1 MDTKWFF
8 PKIGVLTREN
18 WSQTLAG
25 GNEFETGN
33 GTLRVVNASEIDGRM
48 FLDGERVSARAG
60 GTIDA
65 IDPATAEVFATVA
78 LGDKADVDAAVAS
91 AQAAMGSWAGLAP
104 VRRVRLLNRLAALL
118 REHSRELAEL
128 ESLDVGKPLR
138 QAEDDVA
145 AAAAYFEYFAGVAD
159 KVFGSSIPL
168 GQGYVD
174 FTLREPL
181 GVSAQIVPWNYPL
194 RLASRGIAP
203 ALACGNAVVAK
214 PAAEAGLS
222 IIRLAELAVE
232 AGLPPG
238 VFNVVTG
245 GRETGA
251 ALASHAGIN
260 HITFTG
266 SVPTGIAIMKAA
278 ADNVVPVT
286 LELGGKSPNIVFADA
301 DLERAAASAAT
312 TLMQNS
318 AQTCTAPTRLLLEA
332 PAHDRFV
339 ELLATRIGT
348 IRLGRGLDNPD
359 MGPVVS
365 ERQMQRVLG
374 FIAAGLKDGARAVA
388 GGRRADGA
396 GRNRGFFIE
405 PTLLDQVAPG
415 TELGQEEI
423 FGPVLTVTTFGSV
436 DEAIAVANGTPY
448 GLVTGVWTRDLSRAL
463 TVAMAVKSGQVRV
476 NSYSVE
482 GSIGL
487 PFGGYKRSGFGREQG
502 VEALANYTQV
512 KNVMINFG

>member
-1 MDTKWFF
+1 MKATA
-8 PKIGVLTREN
+8 V
-18 WSQTLAG
+18 
-25 GNEFETGN
+25 
-33 GTLRVVNASEIDGRM
+33 DGRM
-48 FLDGERVSARAG
+48 FINGERAWARAG
-60 GTIDA
+60 ATLDA
-65 IDPATAEVFATVA
+65 IDPATAETFAVVA
-78 LGDKADVDAAVAS
+78 SGDKADVDAAVAS
-91 AQAAMGSWAGLAP
+91 GRAAFAGGWAGLPP
-104 VRRVRLLNRLAALL
+104 VRRVRILNRIADLL
-118 REHSRELAEL
+118 RERSREFAEL

-145 AAAAYFEYFAGVAD
+145 AAAGYFEFFAGVAD

-168 GQGYVD
+168 GSGFID

-222 IIRLAELAVE
+222 VIRLAELAVDS
-232 AGLPPG
+232 GLPPG

-251 ALASHAGIN
+251 ALASHPGIN

-278 ADNVVPVT
+278 AENVVPVT
-286 LELGGKSPNIVFADA
+286 LELGGKSANIVFADA

-318 AQTCTAPTRLLLEA
+318 AQTCTAPTRLLLEESV
-332 PAHDRFV
+332 HDRFV
-339 ELLATRIGT
+339 ELLASRIGK
-348 IRLGRGLDNPD
+348 IRMGRGLDNPD

-365 ERQMQRVLG
+365 DRQMQRVLG
-374 FIAAGLKDGARAVA
+374 YIAAGAGDGATAVT
-388 GGRRADGA
+388 GGRRSDAPDLA
-396 GRNRGFFIE
+396 RGFFIE
-405 PTLLDQVAPG
+405 PTLLDGVARG
-415 TELGQEEI
+415 TALEQEEI
-423 FGPVLTVTTFGSV
+423 FGPVLTVTTFGSL
-436 DEAIAVANGTPY
+436 DEAIAIANGTPY
-448 GLVTGVWTRDLSRAL
+448 GLVTGVWTKDLSKAL
-463 TVAMAVKSGQVRV
+463 TVATAVKSGQVRV

-487 PFGGYKRSGFGREQG
+487 PFGGFKRSGFGREQG
-502 VEALANYTQV
+502 VEALANYTQI

>member
-1 MDTKWFF
+1 MFIAGQRT
-8 PKIGVLTREN
+8 
-18 WSQTLAG
+18 WSRSAAT
-25 GNEFETGN
+25 FE
-33 GTLRVVNASEIDGRM
+33 
-48 FLDGERVSARAG
+48 
-60 GTIDA
+60 A
-65 IDPATAEVFATVA
+65 IDPATAEGFATVA
-78 LGDKADVDAAVAS
+78 SGDKSDVDAAI
-91 AQAAMGSWAGLAP
+91 AAARAEFEGGWAGLPP
-104 VRRVRLLNRLAALL
+104 VRRVRILNQLAGLL
-118 REHSRELAEL
+118 RERRAEFAAL

-138 QAEDDVA
+138 QAEDDVSA
-145 AAAAYFEYFAGVAD
+145 AAGYFEFFAGVAD

-168 GQGYVD
+168 GKGFVD

-203 ALACGNAVVAK
+203 ALACGNTVVAK

-222 IIRLAELAVE
+222 IVRLAELAVE
-232 AGLPPG
+232 AGIPAG

-251 ALASHAGIN
+251 ALAAHPGIN

-278 ADNVVPVT
+278 AENVVPVT
-286 LELGGKSPNIVFADA
+286 LELGGKSANIVFADA
-301 DLERAAASAAT
+301 DLERAASSAAL

-339 ELLATRIGT
+339 ELLAKRIGA

-463 TVAMAVKSGQVRV
+463 AVATAVKSGQVRV

>member
-1 MDTKWFF
+1 MKAT
-8 PKIGVLTREN
+8 
-18 WSQTLAG
+18 
-25 GNEFETGN
+25 
-33 GTLRVVNASEIDGRM
+33 EIDGRM
-48 FLDGERVSARAG
+48 FLSGERVWARSGATFG
-60 GTIDA
+60 A
-65 IDPATAEVFATVA
+65 VDPATAEVFAKVA
-78 LGDKADVDAAVAS
+78 LGDKADVDTAVAS
-91 AQAAMGSWAGLAP
+91 AQAAMGAWAGLPP
-104 VRRVRLLNRLAALL
+104 VRRVRLLNRLAGLL
-118 REHSRELAEL
+118 RERSREFAEL

-145 AAAAYFEYFAGVAD
+145 AAASYFEYFAGVAD

-168 GQGYVD
+168 GKGFVD

-214 PAAEAGLS
+214 PAADAGLS
-222 IIRLAELAVE
+222 VIKLAELAME
-232 AGLPPG
+232 AGLPAG
-238 VFNVVTG
+238 VINAVTG

-251 ALASHAGIN
+251 ALASHPGIN
-260 HITFTG
+260 HIAFTG

-286 LELGGKSPNIVFADA
+286 LELGGKSANIVFADA

-318 AQTCTAPTRLLLEA
+318 AQTCTAPTRLLLEES
-332 PAHDRFV
+332 AHDRFV
-339 ELLATRIGT
+339 ELLSSRIKK
-348 IRLGRGLDNPD
+348 IRMGRGLDNPD

-374 FIAAGLKDGARAVA
+374 YIEAGAGDGATALT
-388 GGRRADGA
+388 GGRRADIPELAA
-396 GRNRGFFIE
+396 GYFIE
-405 PTLLDQVAPG
+405 PTLLDGVARG
-415 TELGQEEI
+415 TVLEQEEI
-423 FGPVLTVTTFGSV
+423 FGPVLTVTTFRSV
-436 DEAIAVANGTPY
+436 EEAIAIANGTPY
-448 GLVTGVWTRDLSRAL
+448 GLVTGVWTGDLSKAL
-463 TVAMAVKSGQVRV
+463 TVATAVKSGQVRV

-487 PFGGYKRSGFGREQG
+487 PFGGYRRSGFGREQG

>member
-1 MDTKWFF
+1 VKAT
-8 PKIGVLTREN
+8 GV
-18 WSQTLAG
+18 
-25 GNEFETGN
+25 
-33 GTLRVVNASEIDGRM
+33 DGRM
-48 FLDGERVSARAG
+48 FLKGERIWGRSGA
-60 GTIDA
+60 TFDA
-65 IDPATAEVFATVA
+65 IDPATAEVFAKVA
-78 LGDKADVDAAVAS
+78 LGDTSDVDAAVA
-91 AQAAMGSWAGLAP
+91 AARAAMGGWAGLPP
-104 VRRVRLLNRLAALL
+104 VRRVRFLNRLASLL
-118 REHSRELAEL
+118 REHSREFAEL

-145 AAAAYFEYFAGVAD
+145 AAAGYFEYFAGVAD
-159 KVFGSSIPL
+159 KVFGSTIPL
-168 GQGYVD
+168 GRGFVD

-203 ALACGNAVVAK
+203 ALACGNAAIAK
-214 PAAEAGLS
+214 PAADAGLS
-222 IIRLAELAVE
+222 VVRLAELAIE

-251 ALASHAGIN
+251 ALVSHPGIN

-286 LELGGKSPNIVFADA
+286 LELGGKSPNIVFADG
-301 DLERAAASAAT
+301 DLERAATSAAT

-318 AQTCTAPTRLLLEA
+318 AQTCTAPTRLLLEES
-332 PAHDRFV
+332 AHDRFV
-339 ELLATRIGT
+339 ELLAQRIGS

-365 ERQMQRVLG
+365 ERQMHRVLG
-374 FIAAGLKDGARAVA
+374 YIATGTRDGATAVT
-388 GGRRADGA
+388 GGRRADTA
-396 GRNRGFFIE
+396 DLARGYFIE
-405 PTLLDQVAPG
+405 PTVLDRVARG
-415 TELGQEEI
+415 TTLEQEEI
-423 FGPVLTVTTFGSV
+423 FGPVLTVTTFTSV
-436 DEAIAVANGTPY
+436 EEAITIANGTPY
-448 GLVTGVWTRDLSRAL
+448 GLVTGVWTRDLSKAL
-463 TVAMAVKSGQVRV
+463 TVATAVKSGQVRV
-476 NSYSVE
+476 NAYSVE

>member
-1 MDTKWFF
+1 MKVST
-8 PKIGVLTREN
+8 PTV
-18 WSQTLAG
+18 
-25 GNEFETGN
+25 
-33 GTLRVVNASEIDGRM
+33 DGRM
-48 FLDGERVSARAG
+48 YLAGARSWAKG
-60 GTIDA
+60 GATFEA
-65 IDPATAEVFATVA
+65 IDPATAQPFARVA
-78 LGDKADVDAAVAS
+78 AADREDVDGAVHAARAALHGWS
-91 AQAAMGSWAGLAP
+91 ALPP
-104 VRRVRLLNRLAALL
+104 VRRVRILNRVAALL
-118 REHSRELAEL
+118 REQASELARL

-138 QAEDDVA
+138 QAHDDVSA
-145 AAAAYFEYFAGVAD
+145 AAGYFEYFAGVAD

-168 GQGYVD
+168 GSGLVD

-194 RLASRGIAP
+194 RLSSRGIAP

-222 IIRLAELAVE
+222 VVRLAELAAE

-245 GRETGA
+245 GREAGA
-251 ALASHAGIN
+251 ALASHPDIN

-278 ADNVVPVT
+278 ADHVVPVT

-301 DLERAAASAAT
+301 DLERAAASAAS

-318 AQTCTAPTRLLLEA
+318 AQTCTAPTRLLVEA
-332 PAHDRFV
+332 SARSRFV
-339 ELLATRIGT
+339 ELLAGRIKS
-348 IRLGRGLDNPD
+348 IRLGRGLDDPD

-374 FIAAGLKDGARAVA
+374 FINDGARGGARAVT
-388 GGRRADGA
+388 GGQRASREDLA
-396 GRNRGFFIE
+396 AGFFVE
-405 PTLLDQVAPG
+405 PTLLDDVAQG
-415 TELGQEEI
+415 SRLEQEEI
-423 FGPVLTVTTFGSV
+423 FGPVLTVTPFESV
-436 DEAIAVANGTPY
+436 DDAIRIANGTPY
-448 GLVTGVWTRDLSRAL
+448 GLVTGIWTRDLSRAL
-463 TVAMAVKSGQVRV
+463 SVATAVKSGQIRI
-476 NSYSVE
+476 NGYSAE

-502 VEALANYTQV
+502 VEALANYTQI
-512 KNVMINFG
+512 KNVMINYGG

>member
-1 MDTKWFF
+1 VKA
-8 PKIGVLTREN
+8 N
-18 WSQTLAG
+18 
-25 GNEFETGN
+25 
-33 GTLRVVNASEIDGRM
+33 EIDGRM
-48 FLDGERVSARAG
+48 FLNGERAWARAG
-60 GTIDA
+60 ATIDA
-65 IDPATAEVFATVA
+65 IDPATAEVIAKVA
-78 LGDKADVDAAVAS
+78 LGEKADVDAATAS
-91 AQAAMGSWAGLAP
+91 AQAAMGGWAGLPP
-104 VRRVRLLNRLAALL
+104 VRRVRLLNRLAGLL
-118 REHSRELAEL
+118 RERSREFAEL

-145 AAAAYFEYFAGVAD
+145 AAAGYFEYFAGVAD

-168 GQGYVD
+168 GANFVD

-222 IIRLAELAVE
+222 VVRLAQLAIE

-251 ALASHAGIN
+251 ALSSHPGIN

-301 DLERAAASAAT
+301 DLDRAAASAAA

-318 AQTCTAPTRLLLEA
+318 AQTCTAPTRLLVEE

-339 ELLATRIGT
+339 ELLAKRIGT

-365 ERQMQRVLG
+365 ERQMERVLG
-374 FIAAGLKDGARAVA
+374 FIAAGAKDGARAVA
-388 GGRRADGA
+388 GGRRADAA
-396 GRNRGFFIE
+396 GLDRGYFIE
-405 PTLLDQVAPG
+405 PTLLDQVARG
-415 TELGQEEI
+415 TALEQEEI

-463 TVAMAVKSGQVRV
+463 RVATAVKSGQVRI

-502 VEALANYTQV
+502 VESLANYTQL
-512 KNVMINFG
+512 KNVMIHFG

>member
-1 MDTKWFF
+1 M
-8 PKIGVLTREN
+8 
-18 WSQTLAG
+18 QTQA
-25 GNEFETGN
+25 
-33 GTLRVVNASEIDGRM
+33 VDGRM
-48 FLDGERVSARAG
+48 FINGERAWSSSAAAF
-60 GTIDA
+60 DA
-65 IDPATAEVFATVA
+65 IDPSTGEAFASVA
-78 LGDKADVDAAVAS
+78 SAGTADVDAAVAS
-91 AQAAMGSWAGLAP
+91 ARAAFEAGWAGLPP
-104 VRRVRLLNRLAALL
+104 VRRVRMLNQLAGLL
-118 REHSRELAEL
+118 RERRVEFATL

-138 QAEDDVA
+138 QAEDDVS
-145 AAAAYFEYFAGVAD
+145 AAAAYFEFFAGIAD

-168 GQGYVD
+168 GKGFLD

-181 GVSAQIVPWNYPL
+181 GISAQIVPWNYPL

-222 IIRLAELAVE
+222 IVCLAELTVE
-232 AGLPPG
+232 AGCPPG

-245 GRETGA
+245 GRDAGA
-251 ALASHAGIN
+251 ALAAHPGIN

-286 LELGGKSPNIVFADA
+286 LELGGKSPNIIFADA
-301 DLERAAASAAT
+301 DLERAAASSAT

-318 AQTCTAPTRLLLEA
+318 AQTCTAPTRLLLER

-339 ELLATRIGT
+339 DLLAERIRT
-348 IRLGRGLDNPD
+348 IRMGRGLDNPD

-365 ERQMQRVLG
+365 ERQMKRVLG
-374 FIAAGLKDGARAVA
+374 YLDAGARDGATAVTG
-388 GGRRADGA
+388 GGRATARELAHGY
-396 GRNRGFFIE
+396 FIE
-405 PTLLDQVAPG
+405 PTLLDHVARG
-415 TELGQEEI
+415 SRLEQEEI
-423 FGPVLTVTTFGSV
+423 FGPVLTVTTFESV
-436 DEAIAVANGTPY
+436 DEAIAIANGTPY
-448 GLVTGVWTRDLSRAL
+448 GLVTGIWTRDLTKAL
-463 TVAMAVKSGQVRV
+463 AAATAIRSGQVRI
-476 NSYSVE
+476 NAYSVE

-502 VEALANYTQV
+502 VEALANYTQI

>member
-1 MDTKWFF
+1 MKAT
-8 PKIGVLTREN
+8 
-18 WSQTLAG
+18 
-25 GNEFETGN
+25 
-33 GTLRVVNASEIDGRM
+33 EIDGRM
-48 FLDGERVSARAG
+48 FLNGERVAARTGASFE
-60 GTIDA
+60 A
-65 IDPATAEVFATVA
+65 IDPATAEVFARVA

-91 AQAAMGSWAGLAP
+91 AQAALAGWSGLPP
-104 VRRVRLLNRLAALL
+104 VRRVRLLNQIAGLL
-118 REHSRELAEL
+118 REHSREFAEL

-145 AAAAYFEYFAGVAD
+145 AAAGYFEYFAGVAD
-159 KVFGSSIPL
+159 KVFGSSLPL
-168 GQGYVD
+168 GAGFVD

-222 IIRLAELAVE
+222 IVRLAELAIE

-251 ALASHAGIN
+251 ALASHPGIN

-318 AQTCTAPTRLLLEA
+318 AQTCTAPTRLLLEEA
-332 PAHDRFV
+332 AHDRFV
-339 ELLATRIGT
+339 ELLAKRIGT
-348 IRLGRGLDNPD
+348 IHLGRGLDNPD

-365 ERQMQRVLG
+365 ERQMQRVLR
-374 FIAAGLKDGARAVA
+374 FIAAGAKDGARAVA

-396 GRNRGFFIE
+396 GLNRGYFIE
-405 PTLLDQVAPG
+405 PTLLDQVARG
-415 TELGQEEI
+415 TALEQEEI

-463 TVAMAVKSGQVRV
+463 RVATAVKSGQVRI

-502 VEALANYTQV
+502 VEALANYTQL

>member
-1 MDTKWFF
+1 VKAT
-8 PKIGVLTREN
+8 
-18 WSQTLAG
+18 
-25 GNEFETGN
+25 
-33 GTLRVVNASEIDGRM
+33 EIDGRM
-48 FLDGERVSARAG
+48 FLNGERVWARSGA
-60 GTIDA
+60 TFDA
-65 IDPATAEVFATVA
+65 IDPATAQVFAKVA
-78 LGDKADVDAAVAS
+78 LGDKADVDSAVAS
-91 AQAAMGSWAGLAP
+91 AHAAMGGWAGLPP
-104 VRRVRLLNRLAALL
+104 VRRVRLLNRLAGLL
-118 REHSRELAEL
+118 RERSREFAEL
-128 ESLDVGKPLR
+128 ESLDVGKPVR

-145 AAAAYFEYFAGVAD
+145 AAAGYFEYFAGVAD

-168 GQGYVD
+168 GEGFVD

-203 ALACGNAVVAK
+203 ALASGNAVVAK

-222 IIRLAELAVE
+222 IVRLAELAAE

-251 ALASHAGIN
+251 ALASHPGIN

-312 TLMQNS
+312 TLTQNS
-318 AQTCTAPTRLLLEA
+318 AQTCTAPTRLLLEES
-332 PAHDRFV
+332 AHDRFV
-339 ELLATRIGT
+339 DLLATRIGT
-348 IRLGRGLDNPD
+348 IRMGRGLDNPD

-374 FIAAGLKDGARAVA
+374 YIASGARDGATAVT
-388 GGRRADGA
+388 GGRRAHA
-396 GRNRGFFIE
+396 AELARGYFIE
-405 PTLLDQVAPG
+405 PTLLDRVAPG
-415 TELGQEEI
+415 SVLEQEEI
-423 FGPVLTVTTFGSV
+423 FGPVLTVTTFASV
-436 DEAIAVANGTPY
+436 EEAIAVANGTPY
-448 GLVTGVWTRDLSRAL
+448 GLVTGVWTRDLSKAF
-463 TVAMAVKSGQVRV
+463 TVATAVKSGQIRV

-487 PFGGYKRSGFGREQG
+487 PFGGYRRSGFGREQG
-502 VEALANYTQV
+502 VQALTNYTQI

>member
-1 MDTKWFF
+1 
-8 PKIGVLTREN
+8 
-18 WSQTLAG
+18 
-25 GNEFETGN
+25 
-33 GTLRVVNASEIDGRM
+33 M
-48 FLDGERVSARAG
+48 FLNGERVWARSGA
-60 GTIDA
+60 TFDA
-65 IDPATAEVFATVA
+65 VDPATAEVFAKVA
-78 LGDKADVDAAVAS
+78 LGDKADVDTAVAS
-91 AQAAMGSWAGLAP
+91 AQTAMGAWAALPP
-104 VRRVRLLNRLAALL
+104 VRRVRLLNRLAGLL
-118 REHSRELAEL
+118 RERSREFAEL

-145 AAAAYFEYFAGVAD
+145 AAAGYFEYFAGVAD

-168 GQGYVD
+168 GKGFVD
-174 FTLREPL
+174 FTLAEPL
-181 GVSAQIVPWNYPL
+181 GVSVQVVPWNYPL

-214 PAAEAGLS
+214 PAADAGLS
-222 IIRLAELAVE
+222 VIKLAELAIE
-232 AGLPPG
+232 AGLPAG
-238 VFNVVTG
+238 VINAVTG

-251 ALASHAGIN
+251 ALASHPGIN

-286 LELGGKSPNIVFADA
+286 LELGGKSANIVFADA

-318 AQTCTAPTRLLLEA
+318 AQTCTAPTRLLLEES
-332 PAHDRFV
+332 AHDRLV
-339 ELLATRIGT
+339 ELLSSRIKK

-374 FIAAGLKDGARAVA
+374 YIEAGAGDGATALT
-388 GGRRADGA
+388 GGRRPDTPELAA
-396 GRNRGFFIE
+396 GYFIE
-405 PTLLDQVAPG
+405 PTLLDGVARG
-415 TELGQEEI
+415 TVLEQEEI
-423 FGPVLTVTTFGSV
+423 FGPVLTVTTFRSV
-436 DEAIAVANGTPY
+436 EEAITIANGTPY
-448 GLVTGVWTRDLSRAL
+448 GLVTGVWTRDLSKAL
-463 TVAMAVKSGQVRV
+463 TVATAVKSGQVRV

-502 VEALANYTQV
+502 VEALANYTQI

>member
-1 MDTKWFF
+1 VKAT
-8 PKIGVLTREN
+8 GV
-18 WSQTLAG
+18 
-25 GNEFETGN
+25 
-33 GTLRVVNASEIDGRM
+33 DGRM
-48 FLDGERVSARAG
+48 FLSGERVWARAG
-60 GTIDA
+60 GTFDA
-65 IDPATAEVFATVA
+65 IDPAAAESFAKVA
-78 LGDKADVDAAVAS
+78 LGDRADVDAAVAS
-91 AQAAMGSWAGLAP
+91 AQAAMGGWAGLPP
-104 VRRVRLLNRLAALL
+104 VRRVRVVNRLAGLL
-118 REHSRELAEL
+118 REHSREFAEL
-128 ESLDVGKPLR
+128 ECLDVGKPLR

-145 AAAAYFEYFAGVAD
+145 AAAGYFEYFAGVAD

-168 GQGYVD
+168 GKGFVD

-194 RLASRGIAP
+194 RLASRGIAA
-203 ALACGNAVVAK
+203 ALASGNAVVAK
-214 PAAEAGLS
+214 PSSEAGLS
-222 IIRLAELAVE
+222 VVRLAEVAME

-238 VFNVVTG
+238 VLNVVTG

-251 ALASHAGIN
+251 ALVSNPGIN

-301 DLERAAASAAT
+301 DLDRAAASAAT

-318 AQTCTAPTRLLLEA
+318 AQTCTAPTRLLLEES
-332 PAHDRFV
+332 AHDRFV
-339 ELLATRIGT
+339 ELLATRIRA

-374 FIAAGLKDGARAVA
+374 YIASGARDGATAVT
-388 GGRRADGA
+388 GGRRADRA
-396 GRNRGFFIE
+396 ELARGYFIE
-405 PTLLDQVAPG
+405 PTVLDRVARG
-415 TELGQEEI
+415 TTLEQEEI
-423 FGPVLTVTTFGSV
+423 FGPVLTVTTFTSV
-436 DEAIAVANGTPY
+436 DEAIAIANGTPY
-448 GLVTGVWTRDLSRAL
+448 GLVTGVWTRDLSKAL
-463 TVAMAVKSGQVRV
+463 TVATAVKSGQIRI

-502 VEALANYTQV
+502 VEALANYTQI

>member
-1 MDTKWFF
+1 MFINGARTWARS
-8 PKIGVLTREN
+8 GA
-18 WSQTLAG
+18 TL
-25 GNEFETGN
+25 E
-33 GTLRVVNASEIDGRM
+33 
-48 FLDGERVSARAG
+48 
-60 GTIDA
+60 A
-65 IDPATAEVFATVA
+65 IDPATAEVFAQVA
-78 LGDKADVDAAVAS
+78 LGERADVDAAVAA
-91 AQAAMGSWAGLAP
+91 AQAAAGAWAGLPP
-104 VRRVRLLNRLAALL
+104 VRRVRILNRLAGLL
-118 REHSRELAEL
+118 RERTRELAEL

-145 AAAAYFEYFAGVAD
+145 AAASFFEFFAGVAD

-168 GQGYVD
+168 GTGFVD

-222 IIRLAELAVE
+222 VVRLAELAIE
-232 AGLPPG
+232 AGLPSG

-245 GRETGA
+245 GRDTGA
-251 ALASHAGIN
+251 ALASHPGIN

-278 ADNVVPVT
+278 ADHVVPVT
-286 LELGGKSPNIVFADA
+286 LELGGKSANIVFADA
-301 DLERAAASAAT
+301 DLEKAAASAAT

-318 AQTCTAPTRLLLEA
+318 AQTCTAPTRLLVEE
-332 PAHDRFV
+332 PVHDDFV
-339 ELLATRIGT
+339 QLLAQRIAS

-365 ERQMQRVLG
+365 ERQMDRVLG
-374 FIAAGLKDGARAVA
+374 YLAAGKKDGARAVTG
-388 GGRRADGA
+388 GGRSGA
-396 GRNRGFFIE
+396 RELARGYFIE
-405 PTLLDQVAPG
+405 PTLLDGVARG
-415 TELGQEEI
+415 TPLDQEEI
-423 FGPVLTVTTFGSV
+423 FGPVLTVTTFRSV
-436 DEAIAVANGTPY
+436 SEAVDIANGTPY
-448 GLVTGVWTRDLSRAL
+448 GLVTGVWTRDLSKAL
-463 TVAMAVKSGQVRV
+463 TLATAVKSGQVRV
-476 NSYSVE
+476 NAYSVE

-502 VEALANYTQV
+502 VEALANYTQI
-512 KNVMINFG
+512 KNVMINFGPR

>member
-1 MDTKWFF
+1 MT
-8 PKIGVLTREN
+8 
-18 WSQTLAG
+18 A
-25 GNEFETGN
+25 
-33 GTLRVVNASEIDGRM
+33 IDGRM
-48 FLDGERVSARAG
+48 FIDGQRTWASSG
-60 GTIDA
+60 STFDA
-65 IDPATAEVFATVA
+65 IDPATAQVFTAVA
-78 LGDKADVDAAVAS
+78 RADKRDVDAAVA
-91 AQAAMGSWAGLAP
+91 AAHAAVEAGWAGLPP
-104 VRRVRLLNRLAALL
+104 VRRVRILNKLASML
-118 REHSRELAEL
+118 RDQRAEFAHL

-145 AAAAYFEYFAGVAD
+145 AAAAYFEFFAGVAD

-168 GQGYVD
+168 GRGFVD

-194 RLASRGIAP
+194 RIASRGIAP

-222 IIRLAELAVE
+222 IVRLAEVATE

-245 GRETGA
+245 GRETGG
-251 ALASHAGIN
+251 ALAAHPSIN

-266 SVPTGIAIMKAA
+266 SVATGIAIMKAA

-301 DLERAAASAAT
+301 DLDRAAASAAT

-318 AQTCTAPTRLLLEA
+318 AQTCTAPTRLLLESA
-332 PAHDRFV
+332 AHDRFV
-339 ELLATRIGT
+339 DLLAQRIRS

-365 ERQMQRVLG
+365 ERQMHRVLG
-374 FIAAGLKDGARAVA
+374 FLEGGVKDGATAVTGGGRAVA
-388 GGRRADGA
+388 AELA
-396 GRNRGFFIE
+396 RGYFIE
-405 PTLLDQVAPG
+405 PTLLDRVSRG
-415 TELGQEEI
+415 SLLEQEEI
-423 FGPVLTVTTFGSV
+423 FGPVLTVTSFDSV
-436 DEAIAVANGTPY
+436 DEAIAIANGTPY
-448 GLVTGVWTRDLSRAL
+448 GLVTGIWTKDLGKAL
-463 TVAMAVKSGQVRV
+463 TVATAVKSGQVRV
-476 NSYSVE
+476 NAYTVE

>member
-1 MDTKWFF
+1 
-8 PKIGVLTREN
+8 V
-18 WSQTLAG
+18 QTIA
-25 GNEFETGN
+25 
-33 GTLRVVNASEIDGRM
+33 IDGRM
-48 FLDGERVSARAG
+48 YLYGQRIWASSGSTF
-60 GTIDA
+60 DA
-65 IDPATAEVFATVA
+65 IDPATGQVFTAIA
-78 LGDKADVDAAVAS
+78 LADRSDVDAAVT
-91 AQAAMGSWAGLAP
+91 AARRAVEAGWGGLPP
-104 VRRVRLLNRLAALL
+104 VRRVRILNRVAALL
-118 REHSRELAEL
+118 RERRAEFAQL

-145 AAAAYFEYFAGVAD
+145 AAAGYFEFFAGVAD

-168 GQGYVD
+168 GTGFLD

-222 IIRLAELAVE
+222 IVRLAELATE

-251 ALASHAGIN
+251 ALAAHAGIN

-286 LELGGKSPNIVFADA
+286 LELGGKSANIVFADA

-318 AQTCTAPTRLLLEA
+318 AQTCTAPTRLLLETS
-332 PAHDRFV
+332 AHDRFV
-339 ELLATRIGT
+339 DLLAQRIRS

-374 FIAAGLKDGARAVA
+374 FLEGGVKDGATAVTG
-388 GGRRADGA
+388 GGRSRAPELANGY
-396 GRNRGFFIE
+396 FIE
-405 PTLLDQVAPG
+405 PTLLDRVPRG
-415 TELGQEEI
+415 SKLEQEEI
-423 FGPVLTVTTFGSV
+423 FGPVLTVTSFDAV
-436 DEAIAVANGTPY
+436 DDAIAIANGTPY
-448 GLVTGVWTRDLSRAL
+448 GLVTGIWTKDLSKAL
-463 TVAMAVKSGQVRV
+463 TVASAVKSGQVRV
-476 NSYSVE
+476 NAYSVE

-502 VEALANYTQV
+502 VEALANYTQI

>member
-1 MDTKWFF
+1 MADA
-8 PKIGVLTREN
+8 IGV
-18 WSQTLAG
+18 
-25 GNEFETGN
+25 
-33 GTLRVVNASEIDGRM
+33 DGRM
-48 FLDGERVSARAG
+48 FINGERAWARSGA
-60 GTIDA
+60 TLEA
-65 IDPATAEVFATVA
+65 IDPATAEVFAQVA
-78 LGDKADVDAAVAS
+78 LGERTDVDDAIAAAQAAVA
-91 AQAAMGSWAGLAP
+91 GGWAGLPP
-104 VRRVRLLNRLAALL
+104 VRRVRILNRLAGLL
-118 REHSRELAEL
+118 REHSREFAEL
-128 ESLDVGKPLR
+128 ESLDAGKPLR

-145 AAAAYFEYFAGVAD
+145 AAASYFEYFAGVAD

-168 GQGYVD
+168 GTGFVD

-232 AGLPPG
+232 AGVPPG
-238 VFNVVTG
+238 VFNVLTG

-251 ALASHAGIN
+251 ALASHPGIN

-318 AQTCTAPTRLLLEA
+318 AQTCTAPTRLLLEE

-339 ELLATRIGT
+339 ELLSKRIGT

-374 FIAAGLKDGARAVA
+374 FIAAGARDGARAVA
-388 GGRRADGA
+388 GR
-396 GRNRGFFIE
+396 
-405 PTLLDQVAPG
+405 PP
-415 TELGQEEI
+415 
-423 FGPVLTVTTFGSV
+423 
-436 DEAIAVANGTPY
+436 AVVPRT
-448 GLVTGVWTRDLSRAL
+448 
-463 TVAMAVKSGQVRV
+463 
-476 NSYSVE
+476 
-482 GSIGL
+482 
-487 PFGGYKRSGFGREQG
+487 
-502 VEALANYTQV
+502 
-512 KNVMINFG
+512 

>member
-1 MDTKWFF
+1 VKAT
-8 PKIGVLTREN
+8 
-18 WSQTLAG
+18 
-25 GNEFETGN
+25 
-33 GTLRVVNASEIDGRM
+33 EIDGRM
-48 FLDGERVSARAG
+48 FLNGERVWARSGA
-60 GTIDA
+60 TFDA
-65 IDPATAEVFATVA
+65 IDPATAQVFAKVA
-78 LGDKADVDAAVAS
+78 LGDRADVDSAVAS
-91 AQAAMGSWAGLAP
+91 AQAAMGAWAGLPP
-104 VRRVRLLNRLAALL
+104 VRRARLLNRLAGLL
-118 REHSRELAEL
+118 RERSREFAEL

-145 AAAAYFEYFAGVAD
+145 AAAGYFEYFAGVAD

-168 GQGYVD
+168 GKGFVD

-194 RLASRGIAP
+194 RIASRGIAP

-222 IIRLAELAVE
+222 VVRLAELAVE
-232 AGLPPG
+232 AGLPAS

-251 ALASHAGIN
+251 ALASHQRIN

-318 AQTCTAPTRLLLEA
+318 AQTCTAPTRLLLEES
-332 PAHDRFV
+332 AHDRFV
-339 ELLATRIGT
+339 DLLATRIGT
-348 IRLGRGLDNPD
+348 IRMGRGLDNPD

-374 FIAAGLKDGARAVA
+374 YIASGAKDGATAVTGGRRSDAAGLAR
-388 GGRRADGA
+388 GY
-396 GRNRGFFIE
+396 FIE
-405 PTLLDQVAPG
+405 PTLLDRVSPG
-415 TELGQEEI
+415 TALEQEEI
-423 FGPVLTVTTFGSV
+423 FGPVLTVTTFASV
-436 DEAIAVANGTPY
+436 EEAIAVANGTPY
-448 GLVTGVWTRDLSRAL
+448 GLVTGVWTRDLSKAL
-463 TVAMAVKSGQVRV
+463 TVATAVKSGQIRV

>member
-1 MDTKWFF
+1 VKT
-8 PKIGVLTREN
+8 P
-18 WSQTLAG
+18 A
-25 GNEFETGN
+25 
-33 GTLRVVNASEIDGRM
+33 IDGRM
-48 FLDGERVSARAG
+48 LIGGERAWARSGA
-60 GTIDA
+60 TFSA

-78 LGDKADVDAAVAS
+78 QGDKGDVDGAVAT
-91 AQAAMGSWAGLAP
+91 ARAAFEGGWAGLAP
-104 VRRVRLLNRLAALL
+104 VRRARSLNRLAGLL
-118 REHSRELAEL
+118 RERSRELAEL

-145 AAAAYFEYFAGVAD
+145 AAAGYFEYFAGVAD

-168 GQGYVD
+168 GKGFVD

-222 IIRLAELAVE
+222 VMRLAELAID

-251 ALASHAGIN
+251 ALASHPGIN

-301 DLERAAASAAT
+301 DLERAAVSAAT

-318 AQTCTAPTRLLLEA
+318 AQTCTAPTRLLLEDS
-332 PAHDRFV
+332 AHDRFV
-339 ELLATRIGT
+339 ELLAQRIGT

-374 FIAAGLKDGARAVA
+374 YIAAGTKDGATALT
-388 GGRRADGA
+388 GGRRSAAGA
-396 GRNRGFFIE
+396 LARGYFVE
-405 PTLLDQVAPG
+405 PTLLDRVTPG
-415 TELGQEEI
+415 TALEQEEI
-423 FGPVLTVTTFGSV
+423 FGPVLTVTTFGSI
-436 DEAIAVANGTPY
+436 DEAIAIANGTPY
-448 GLVTGVWTRDLSRAL
+448 GLVTGIWTRDLSRAL
-463 TVAMAVKSGQVRV
+463 TLATAIKSGQVRV
-476 NSYSVE
+476 NAYSVE

-502 VEALANYTQV
+502 VEALANYTQI
-512 KNVMINFG
+512 KNVMINLG